1 MTCINLIS
9 KQKQN
14 GVVRNSEHQRSLLF
28 DIVYHQT
35 GVEHYIVMEEIGKIL
50 NILPFRLYGVS
61 FTGSHFHIHKKNKPL
76 YLPLHKNSG
85 ISSALF
91 PKRPEKEIKG
101 SFHKCMIFSSFM
113 YIDHFL
119 SGVTTFFLLYCIF
132 LTSAYNLVFLGGCKN
147 Y

>member
-1 MTCINLIS
+1 MEFCVTLNFNAHSCLTLCISRQGSNITQS
-9 KQKQN
+9 WRKQEKF
-14 GVVRNSEHQRSLLF
+14 SIFCLF
-28 DIVYHQT
+28 DF
-35 GVEHYIVMEEIGKIL
+35 MEFLLLDLIFIFIKKMS
-50 NILPFRLYGVS
+50 LYT
-61 FTGSHFHIHKKNKPL
+61 F
-76 YLPLHKNSG
+76 PLHKNSG
-85 ISSALF
+85 ISPALF
-91 PKRPEKEIKG
+91 PKRPKKEIKD